1 MADRRAEPSRGADP
15 RGLLAELP
23 FVVGGLAAYL
33 AVRQWTLGRTDEA
46 IDNAREVLALE
57 RLVGLDWERAVQDAA
72 LGVPWLATLST
83 QVYVW
88 GYFPVVLT
96 ITAWLWLRHREHY
109 RRLRNGL
116 LASGAVG
123 LVVYAVYPCAP
134 PRIASDSFT
143 DTVTRASL
151 DALARP
157 SGLTNELGAIPSF
170 HCGWLILACVVA
182 FAATDSRVL
191 RVLLVVPPVAM
202 CFAVVATGNH
212 WVIDIPAG
220 MMITVVG
227 LSAAARWRVSPRDQA
242 TTHRGS
248 DDD

>member
-1 MADRRAEPSRGADP
+1 
-15 RGLLAELP
+15 LLAELP
-23 FVVGGLAAYL
+23 YVAGGLAVYL
-33 AVRQWTLGRTDEA
+33 AIRQWTLGRTDEA

-72 LGVPWLATLST
+72 LGLPWLATLST

-88 GYFPVVLT
+88 GYLPVVVT
-96 ITAWLWLRHREHY
+96 ITAWLWVRHREQY
-109 RRLRNGL
+109 RRLRTGL

-123 LVVYAVYPCAP
+123 LFVYAVYPCAP

-157 SGLTNELGAIPSF
+157 TGLTNELGAIPSF
-170 HCGWLILACVVA
+170 HCGWLILACAVA
-182 FAATDSRVL
+182 FGATESRVL
-191 RVLLVVPPVAM
+191 RVLLVVHPMMM

-212 WVIDIPAG
+212 WVVDIPAG

-227 LSAAARWRVSPRDQA
+227 LTAAARWRVSPRDQP
-242 TTHRGS
+242 TTRRRS
-248 DDD
+248 DRD